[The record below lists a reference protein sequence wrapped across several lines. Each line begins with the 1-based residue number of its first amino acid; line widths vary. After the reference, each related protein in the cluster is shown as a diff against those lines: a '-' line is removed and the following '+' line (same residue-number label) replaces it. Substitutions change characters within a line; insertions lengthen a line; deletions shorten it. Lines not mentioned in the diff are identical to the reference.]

1 VGNDVAIAAN
11 SIVDR
16 DVPDGATVGGAPA
29 QVLSMQGSRS
39 MVVRGRKP
47 ASLGAGLRAAL
58 RKALPRPL
66 PLLIAP

>member
-1 VGNDVAIAAN
+1 M
-11 SIVDR
+11 
-16 DVPDGATVGGAPA
+16 
-29 QVLSMQGSRS
+29 L
-39 MVVRGRKP
+39 VRGRKP